1 MIRSGFMAGTLAE
14 LYHVSRTASEAGKHF
29 VKGIAIAHQQSASE
43 WESRIHQSME
53 LMEPTG

>member
-1 MIRSGFMAGTLAE
+1 MILKAGGKK
-14 LYHVSRTASEAGKHF
+14 SASEAGEHF
-29 VKGIAIAHQQSASE
+29 VKGIAIAHQQGARA